1 MQFGNLNGRKST
13 KAVEPTG
20 QQRKEATNGWQCPK
34 KDRKLNK
41 VNLFEGIHQE
51 LEESR
56 IVAYHVD
63 LVEAD
68 VRGECCDNRILENF
82 IFTRQR
88 CLDWEQ
94 KYFVTIF
101 IGFRW

>member
-68 VRGECCDNRILENF
+68 VRGNVVTTGFSRILFSPGN
-82 IFTRQR
+82 
-88 CLDWEQ
+88 D
-94 KYFVTIF
+94 V
-101 IGFRW
+101 